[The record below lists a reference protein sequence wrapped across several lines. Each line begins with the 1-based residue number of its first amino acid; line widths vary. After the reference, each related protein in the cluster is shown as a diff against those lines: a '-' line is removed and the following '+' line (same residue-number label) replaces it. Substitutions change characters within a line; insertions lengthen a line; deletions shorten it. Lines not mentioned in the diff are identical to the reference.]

1 MKKKYTDQNLREACE
16 MLHAAAEAMYE
27 SAKALSGIAH
37 REEGMFVP
45 YELLEE
51 AGIAPWDSVE
61 ITVSENR
68 LVLDRTVA

>member
-1 MKKKYTDQNLREACE
+1 MKKKYTDQNLHEACE

-27 SAKALSGIAH
+27 SAKALSSIAH
-37 REEGMFVP
+37 REGGIFFP

-51 AGIAPWDSVE
+51 AGIAPWDPVE